1 MGYFILIS
9 LFSSRGAIL
18 FTEAAQLCVEP
29 SFGGLIVY
37 GRLADMTINLNQYSN
52 TTEIIQSLTAG
63 IQESRWKW
71 NVFVQ

>member
-37 GRLADMTINLNQYSN
+37 GRLADIAINLTQYSN
-52 TTEIIQSLTAG
+52 ITAIIQSLTAG

-71 NVFVQ
+71 NLFIE